1 MAAKKHKAK
10 PKPKGGEK
18 SPPFLL
24 RGCFFLLRCHGVSAH
39 QRGGVNLQ
47 TSDRAADH
55 GSRFHP
61 LDGAAVRA
69 ACARP
74 MAARHTRENAGH
86 GPGKRKGSGRA
97 ANVRGQKPA
106 RQTPREN
113 RGPQCSPPPGGP
125 PRNRE
130 PRRKAAWG
138 RPAGKI
144 RPARPLRRVRGGEGL
159 NLTVFWPEC
168 PITFEIW
175 FEKNRF

>member
-1 MAAKKHKAK
+1 MPSAWPMAAKKHKAT

-24 RGCFFLLRCHGVSAH
+24 RLRCQPRRPVSSAGWGRRSCLLRPADGSKAH
-39 QRGGVNLQ
+39 QGKCR
-47 TSDRAADH
+47 T
-55 GSRFHP
+55 
-61 LDGAAVRA
+61 
-69 ACARP
+69 RP
-74 MAARHTRENAGH
+74 
-86 GPGKRKGSGRA
+86 
-97 ANVRGQKPA
+97 GQKEGQQQGGNFRERRPA
-106 RQTPREN
+106 RQTPRGN
-113 RGPQCSPPPGGP
+113 HGPQCTPPPGGP
-125 PRNRE
+125 PRNCE

-175 FEKNRF
+175 FEKNGF